1 MSDLVKVA
9 FITGAI
15 TLVNGPLLIALLG
28 RKWKRNDELVALKGE
43 LKTVSK
49 ILRHLGNGLDIGLR
63 NDRVI
68 FRALREH
75 SINGESEEQEKIME
89 EYFTRCT
96 IAGFKSDKG
105 E

>member
-1 MSDLVKVA
+1 MSDMVKIA
-9 FITGAI
+9 IITGAI

-28 RKWKRNDELVALKGE
+28 RKWKRNDELAALKGE

-89 EYFTRCT
+89 EYFARFT
-96 IAGFKSDKG
+96 IAGFKTDKG